1 MLFESG
7 DFWYDRWFAVT
18 VTTVVP
24 FSFVKVPHIVPLP
37 TVALSV
43 GYRPI
48 RRANLLFSVAVLGD
62 MH

>member
-7 DFWYDRWFAVT
+7 DFWYDRWFVT
-18 VTTVVP
+18 VTTVVA
-24 FSFVKVPHIVPLP
+24 FSFVKGPHIVPLP
-37 TVALSV
+37 TVAFSV

-48 RRANLLFSVAVLGD
+48 RRANLLFSMAVLGD